1 MASRRLR
8 RAIRAPATTLA
19 VVALGLCAGGCSYE
33 LGSLFEK
40 DNAKTGVARSSG
52 AVIPASNV
60 LPTDT
65 DLAYASAA
73 AADVL
78 TKGGKGVSAPWENPR
93 TGARGTVT
101 PIAAAYSQDGS
112 QCREFLASYVVNDSE
127 SWLTGEACRMQ
138 QGRWVVRS
146 LKPWQRA
153 RDDGPER
160 APSARVAA
168 TDS

>member
-1 MASRRLR
+1 
-8 RAIRAPATTLA
+8 
-19 VVALGLCAGGCSYE
+19 VALGLSAGGCSYE

-40 DNAKTGVARSSG
+40 ESAKGGMAQSGG
-52 AVIPASNV
+52 AVVPASNA

-78 TKGGKGVSAPWENPR
+78 TKSGKGLSAPWENPR

-112 QCREFLASYVVNDSE
+112 QCREFLASYVLKDSE

-160 APSARVAA
+160 APAARVAA

>member
-1 MASRRLR
+1 MASLI
-8 RAIRAPATTLA
+8 IRHNTT
-19 VVALGLCAGGCSYE
+19 
-33 LGSLFEK
+33 
-40 DNAKTGVARSSG
+40 AKS
-52 AVIPASNV
+52 
-60 LPTDT
+60 DT

-101 PIAAAYSQDGS
+101 PIAAVYSQDGS
-112 QCREFLASYVVNDSE
+112 QCREFLASYVVRDSE

-138 QGRWVVRS
+138 QGHWVVRS

-153 RDDGPER
+153 KNDGPER
-160 APSARVAA
+160 ASAPAP